1 MLQPKRQKY
10 RRPQK
15 GRGRWKGVSHRGTEL
30 AFGSFGIKAL
40 ETKWITARQI
50 EAARVAITRYMQRQG
65 QVWIR
70 IFPDKPI
77 TKKPADV
84 RMGKGKGDP
93 AGWVAPVTPG
103 RIIIEAEG
111 VPFDVAKEALRLAAQ
126 KLPITTKFVVRRD
139 YDYQNQ
145 NA

>member
-1 MLQPKRQKY
+1 MLQPKRVNY
-10 RRPQK
+10 RRPQD
-15 GRGRWKGVSHRGTEL
+15 GRGRKGDAHRGTTL

-40 ETKWITARQI
+40 ERKWITAQQI
-50 EAARVAITRYMQRQG
+50 EAARIAVTRYMQRQG
-65 QVWIR
+65 QIWIR

-77 TKKPADV
+77 TRKPADV